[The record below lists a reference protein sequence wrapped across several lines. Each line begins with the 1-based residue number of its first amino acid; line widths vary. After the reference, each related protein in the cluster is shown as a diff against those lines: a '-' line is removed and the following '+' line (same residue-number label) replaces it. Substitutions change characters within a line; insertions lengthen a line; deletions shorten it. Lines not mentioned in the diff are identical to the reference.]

1 VTTKLPARKRP
12 RGDLAGLREGRRQGE
27 YKVKRVPDGS
37 VLADPVSKG
46 DITPPTERSSL
57 RKRQRMAVGHS
68 NAFPKDVRTWHG

>member
-1 VTTKLPARKRP
+1 
-12 RGDLAGLREGRRQGE
+12 
-27 YKVKRVPDGS
+27 VKRVPDGS